1 MKIYKYTLTALALSF
16 AAAAQAQWQKFEDFE
31 AGDLSKW
38 VFTQSDVGTTADS
51 SATIVVDPDPVGA
64 AAGNHVMVMDP
75 GSPFETDHRSR
86 LIGKLSAP
94 INYGTTGTLFYRWYT
109 KTVLIEG
116 TQFQPALDMNVGLSA
131 VDVPTQYNES
141 GPVTGYKRDVD
152 QFRAYNGD
160 PNPDDP
166 AAVVGFQNLVSVRPD
181 NIWVS
186 QWYYIR
192 NLSTANQEQDYQV
205 YYRVGRA
212 GTPVLAF
219 PLSGNANEYGGFRA
233 KPDGDLDPANAH
245 LDVFYFTNSAGRID
259 MPQALDAN
267 FFADDIY
274 VNQNGLDLT
283 DPTGSTGGGD
293 GFDQSVSN
301 GPGGR
306 SPATTKLANISVRGV
321 ITGEPLTPGF
331 VITGTVTQQILLRA
345 AGPSLAD
352 FGVSG
357 TLTSPVIKLF
367 RGQTQVAENAGW
379 GTADNASIIA
389 STASAVGAFP
399 FASGSTDSALLI
411 QLEPGAY
418 TAQISGADGA
428 TGVVVIEV
436 YGVE

>member
-1 MKIYKYTLTALALSF
+1 MKIRKYTLLALALSLS
-16 AAAAQAQWQKFEDFE
+16 ASAHAQWQKFEDFE
-31 AGDLSKW
+31 DGNLDKW
-38 VFTQSDVGTTADS
+38 IFTQSDVGTTADS
-51 SATIVVDPDPVGA
+51 SATIVTDPDPIGA

-75 GSPFETDHRSR
+75 GSPFESDHRSR
-86 LIGKLSAP
+86 LIGQLSSP

-109 KTVLIEG
+109 KTVTIDG
-116 TQFQPALDMNVGLSA
+116 TEFQPSLDMNVGLSA

-160 PNPDDP
+160 PNPDNP
-166 AAVVGFQNLVSVRPD
+166 SSLIGFQNLVSVRPD

-212 GTPVLAF
+212 GTPILAF

-283 DPTGSTGGGD
+283 DPTGASGGG
-293 GFDQSVSN
+293 GSFEQTVSN
-301 GPGGR
+301 GSGGV
-306 SPATTKLANISVRGV
+306 SPETTKLANISVRGA
-321 ITGEPLTPGF
+321 ITTDPLTPGF
-331 VITGTVTQQILLRA
+331 VITGTVSQQVLIRA
-345 AGPSLAD
+345 AGPALAD
-352 FGVSG
+352 FGVTG
-357 TLTSPVIKLF
+357 ALATPVIKLF
-367 RGQTQVAENAGW
+367 RGQTQVAENTGW
-379 GTADNASIIA
+379 GSADNASIIS
-389 STASAVGAFP
+389 STAAAVGAFP
-399 FASGSTDSALLI
+399 FASGSADSALLV

-418 TAQISGADGA
+418 TAQISGAGGA
-428 TGVVVIEV
+428 TGEVVIEV
-436 YGVE
+436 YGVQ